1 MTSPRDATPTI
12 NRLRSVLTQ
21 IYPNLEPA
29 LPGSVITRPLALET
43 LIHHG
48 GPTKLKKAGYHRVLD

>member
-21 IYPNLEPA
+21 IYPNPEPA
-29 LPGSVITRPLALET
+29 LPGSVITRSVLET

-48 GPTKLKKAGYHRVLD
+48 GLTKLKKAGYQQVLD